1 MPTETAVSSVVGSAN
16 AGASSAVATV
26 FVGTI
31 VHSLSLTE
39 LEILAPGVLGVSVGG
54 RIAFVERLDADK
66 PDGLTATLSSHNAS
80 SAQVRR
86 LPVHTLLIPGL
97 IDTHVHA
104 PQYVFTGTGYTLP
117 LLSWLAK
124 YTFPQEKKFASRA
137 HAQEMYPRAVRRSL
151 RCGTTTAA
159 WYGTLHVD
167 ATDVLARTCVDAG
180 QRAFVGKVCMDRNGG
195 EGYVEESPAKS
206 LIDTKKWLEDFEAL
220 KCGDRVR
227 PIVTP
232 RFAVSCTSELLT
244 GLGDLARERG
254 GLHIQTHLA
263 ENRAECAFVKE
274 LFPASE
280 SYAGVYRDHG
290 LLTPR
295 TVLAHC
301 VHLSDADRKMLRET
315 GAGVS
320 HCPVSN
326 FGLDSGVCDVRAL
339 LEAGC
344 KVGLGSDVAGGWS
357 MSIVEAMRSAIV
369 ASRVVG
375 HVKHAAATHAHPHVA
390 LSLAE
395 TFYLATLGGAK
406 LLDIDSTTGNFAPG
420 KEFDALVVNLDAG
433 GSEDSG
439 ARPVEIFDHDD
450 AAEMFEK
457 FVFIS
462 DDRNISEVYVAGR
475 RVVGGSEARVD
486 V

>member
-1 MPTETAVSSVVGSAN
+1 MATQTTVSSVVGTAD
-16 AGASSAVATV
+16 AGTPAAIATV

-39 LEILAPGVLGVSVGG
+39 LEILAPGIVGVSVNG
-54 RIAFVERLDADK
+54 RIAFIERLDAD
-66 PDGLTATLSSHNAS
+66 GSALTAALNRHSAS
-80 SAQVRR
+80 SAQIKR
-86 LPVHTLLIPGL
+86 LPAHTLLLPGL

-124 YTFPQEKKFASRA
+124 YTFPQERRFSSRA
-137 HAQEMYPRAVRRSL
+137 HAQQMYPRAVRRSL

-195 EGYVEESPAKS
+195 EGYVEESAATS
-206 LIDTKKWLEDFEAL
+206 IADTKTWLDEFEAL
-220 KCGDRVR
+220 KCGDRVQ
-227 PIVTP
+227 PIITP
-232 RFAVSCTSELLT
+232 RFAVSCTGELLT
-244 GLGDLARERG
+244 GLGDLARARG

-263 ENRAECAFVKE
+263 ENKAECAFVKE

-301 VHLSDADRKMLRET
+301 VHLSDADRKMLRDT

-326 FGLDSGVCDVRAL
+326 FGLDSGACNVRAL
-339 LEAGC
+339 LDAGC
-344 KVGLGSDVAGGWS
+344 KVGLGSDVAGGWA

-375 HVKHAAATHAHPHVA
+375 HVKEAAQAQEEKNPHIA

-395 TFYLATLGGAK
+395 AFYLATLGGAK
-406 LLDIDSTTGNFAPG
+406 LLDIDHCTGNFAPG
-420 KEFDALVVNLDAG
+420 KEFDALIVDLDAG
-433 GSEDSG
+433 GSQDSG

-450 AAEMFEK
+450 AATMFEK
-457 FVFIS
+457 FVFVS
-462 DDRNISEVYVAGR
+462 DDRNIREVYVAGR
-475 RVVGGSEARVD
+475 RVVGASEI
-486 V
+486 